1 MLSLRGL
8 PFPCADWAAWWCA
21 HPWHE
26 ERRWSRPGFPL
37 RGRRELVE
45 TTLKCGDPFAS
56 YAWGGRAT
64 SREVGMSG
72 HLGAFLPFFLHRPTP
87 CTTACQYLTE
97 SVCGQTF
104 VHACKLVMP

>member
-56 YAWGGRAT
+56 DAWGGRAT

-72 HLGAFLPFFLHRPTP
+72 HLGAFFAFLHH
-87 CTTACQYLTE
+87 LL
-97 SVCGQTF
+97 
-104 VHACKLVMP
+104 K